1 MDSLPVPSGGDHN
14 RGPELVA
21 VTWAFTTLASIIV
34 SLKIF
39 TRVKILQE
47 LALDDLFT
55 VFALVSE
62 RRTLQLSKGS
72 DNVLFS
78 Y

>member
-1 MDSLPVPSGGDHN
+1 MDSLPIPSGGDQN

-21 VTWAFTTLASIIV
+21 VIWAFTTLATIIV

-62 RRTLQLSKGS
+62 QAKLAAQQGQR
-72 DNVLFS
+72 
-78 Y
+78 